1 MHEMSIAMSMIEIV
15 KEEMRKCDAKKLR
28 SVRLNVGQLSAVVP
42 EALSFCFEVVTKGTE
57 MEGARLVMDIIP
69 LRGYCDICE
78 KEFEIKDYVFA
89 CPFCASKDIK
99 TLSGQDLAVV
109 EIEVE

>member
-15 KEEMRKCDAKKLR
+15 REEMRKCNANTLR
-28 SVRLNVGQLSAVVP
+28 SVRLNIGQMSAVVP
-42 EALSFCFEVVTKGTE
+42 NALSFCFEVITKGTR
-57 MEGARLVMDIIP
+57 MEGARLLMDVIP
-69 LRGYCDICE
+69 LRGYCSICE

-89 CPFCASKDIK
+89 CPSCGTKKIE
-99 TLSGQDLAVV
+99 TISGQDLAIV

>member
-15 KEEMRKCDAKKLR
+15 REEMQKCGAETLR
-28 SVRLNVGQLSAVVP
+28 SVRLNIGQMSAVVP
-42 EALSFCFEVVTKGTE
+42 NALSFSFDVITKGTE
-57 MEGARLVMDIIP
+57 MEGARLLMDIIP
-69 LRGYCDICE
+69 LRGYCSACE

-89 CPFCASKDIK
+89 CPFCGTKKIE
-99 TLSGQDLAVV
+99 TLSGRDLAIV